1 MLLKMLIIANDT
13 KAVDSMCGI
22 VQYCKMTSFVQRCHQ
37 NKWYKQEIKTK
48 SIIHTHMNVWMY
60 WDAQSKSNK
69 TNTYIIMLN
78 KWDNMI
84 CAKKEQNRNNKMRQ
98 RDMRSTDIRLMQHA
112 NCW

>member
-1 MLLKMLIIANDT
+1 
-13 KAVDSMCGI
+13 
-22 VQYCKMTSFVQRCHQ
+22 
-37 NKWYKQEIKTK
+37 
-48 SIIHTHMNVWMY
+48 
-60 WDAQSKSNK
+60 
-69 TNTYIIMLN
+69 MLN